1 MKRLAILASTAVLV
15 AVTIPAIA
23 GAQTLNY
30 PASAPAQAGSIAN
43 YTTFFN
49 QLNGMSVNWTTS
61 ASGGCASGCSGTWGD
76 LGGGVY
82 GVVGT
87 DFSLKT
93 LGFDDTYGVIV
104 PYQWQLSGQYLTQ
117 FSIDPTPAS
126 AIFDV
131 VNAPDVETPGSSFGR
146 PFQWGSCVLV
156 VFCGPASDRWDTQ
169 VYYTSPVGIGGA
181 DPVGDLFAAMTV
193 TFGDPSDQNPETF
206 GGRRSATAYFSQD
219 LDLVDSRGVILGG
232 DVTPEPA
239 TMSMMAFGLVGMAGM
254 ARRRRRKV

>member
-1 MKRLAILASTAVLV
+1 MRVGVQFSM
-15 AVTIPAIA
+15 PA
-23 GAQTLNY
+23 TEPP
-30 PASAPAQAGSIAN
+30 PASAS
-43 YTTFFN
+43 
-49 QLNGMSVNWTTS
+49 
-61 ASGGCASGCSGTWGD
+61 
-76 LGGGVY
+76 
-82 GVVGT
+82 
-87 DFSLKT
+87 
-93 LGFDDTYGVIV
+93 
-104 PYQWQLSGQYLTQ
+104 
-117 FSIDPTPAS
+117 
-126 AIFDV
+126 IFD
-131 VNAPDVETPGSSFGR
+131 GSVRWRRIVAGR
-146 PFQWGSCVLV
+146 LDGTVPQQGLRASRFQPMGPIACRLLV
-156 VFCGPASDRWDTQ
+156 IFCGPASDRWDTQ